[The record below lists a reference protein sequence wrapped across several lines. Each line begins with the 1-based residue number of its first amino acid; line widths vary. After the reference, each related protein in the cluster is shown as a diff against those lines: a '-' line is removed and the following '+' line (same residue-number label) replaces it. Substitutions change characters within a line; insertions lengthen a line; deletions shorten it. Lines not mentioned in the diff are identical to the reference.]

1 MFKKKGIIAL
11 ASAATVIG
19 GMAAQTVP
27 VFANTIQTGT
37 TPVTYDNRQVL
48 PDGNGQ
54 YGMIIPTAITFTDDK
69 QEADAAIEITGING
83 YDLDKDWT
91 ELDVTAKVSSKNS
104 YELKDGN
111 KSVAYEIQMDNNAD
125 KFEAN
130 DAEQEVTKR
139 FGVGKADLV
148 KKEGGT
154 ARLGGKATV
163 KGQYKDTLTYTFT
176 ENVNTLK

>member
-27 VFANTIQTGT
+27 VFANPIQSGT
-37 TPVTYDNRQVL
+37 TPVSYDNRQVL

-54 YGMIIPTAITFTDDK
+54 YGMIIPTAISFTDDK
-69 QEADAAIEITGING
+69 QTADAAIEITGING

-91 ELDVTAKVSSKNS
+91 ALDVTAKVASQNS
-104 YELKDGN
+104 YKLKDGAN
-111 KSVAYEIQMDNNAD
+111 NEVAYQVKMNNNQGQ
-125 KFEAN
+125 FEAN
-130 DAEQEVTKR
+130 GNEQEVTKH
-139 FGVGKADLV
+139 FGVGGTTV
-148 KKEGGT
+148 KKEDGT
-154 ARLGGKATV
+154 ATLTGKATV

-176 ENVNTLK
+176 ENTNILK